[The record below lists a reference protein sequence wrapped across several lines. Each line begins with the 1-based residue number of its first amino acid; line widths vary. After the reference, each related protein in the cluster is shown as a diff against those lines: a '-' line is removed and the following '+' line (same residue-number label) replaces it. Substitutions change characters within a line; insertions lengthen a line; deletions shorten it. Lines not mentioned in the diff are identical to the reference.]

1 MAQWKTAIE
10 EMMAK
15 VPNNIRE
22 VAMGVGI
29 VFTTLDEEA
38 ARKYIH
44 LDFIDHEASEGV
56 GGGPE
61 GYLAT
66 ARYMNSAFSEATWMP
81 LSIFAT
87 EDKYA
92 MAMAFSGRHTGEFLG
107 IPPTGKRVEVR
118 HLHFF
123 RVQDGKAIEHW
134 GARDKLTL
142 LAQLG
147 VFNPEHANPADA
159 GSAVDGIRPK
169 ATQSTNQGLL
179 N

>member
-15 VPNNIRE
+15 VPSNIRD

-44 LDFIDHEASEGV
+44 PDFVDHEASEGV
-56 GGGPE
+56 GGGPA

-66 ARYMNSAFSEATWMP
+66 ARYMNNAFSEASWMP

-92 MAMAFSGRHTGEFLG
+92 MAMTFSGRHTGEFLG
-107 IPPTGKRVEVR
+107 IQPTGKRVEVR

-123 RVQDGKAIEHW
+123 RVKDGQAIEHW
-134 GARDKLTL
+134 GARDELTL

-147 VFNPEHANPADA
+147 VFNPKDANPADA
-159 GSAVDGIRPK
+159 GAAIEMARAADAAP
-169 ATQSTNQGLL
+169 QGML